1 MEIYF
6 LFSNS
11 SVCRSLSSTSFH
23 RQPPTHSPRHQ
34 FILQRRTRHRRRVIS
49 LIETSRGWL
58 SSFGYFL
65 VVQKFQLVPLHMHG
79 PFGWDLDR
87 RRRCFGGD
95 GSRYTIHVF
104 NINGSPCAF
113 TLAPST
119 TSFGNTL
126 KWFQVFYHSVFS
138 LLLSCAKLRN
148 LLLFFLFSGCSSPHS
163 LDWSRE
169 ANGWWFTVKI
179 EAY

>member
-87 RRRCFGGD
+87 RRRCFGEHMEGMALD
-95 GSRYTIHVF
+95 TQYTFSILTVLH
-104 NINGSPCAF
+104 
-113 TLAPST
+113 APSP
-119 TSFGNTL
+119 S
-126 KWFQVFYHSVFS
+126 HHP
-138 LLLSCAKLRN
+138 
-148 LLLFFLFSGCSSPHS
+148 PHR
-163 LDWSRE
+163 LEIR
-169 ANGWWFTVKI
+169 
-179 EAY
+179 